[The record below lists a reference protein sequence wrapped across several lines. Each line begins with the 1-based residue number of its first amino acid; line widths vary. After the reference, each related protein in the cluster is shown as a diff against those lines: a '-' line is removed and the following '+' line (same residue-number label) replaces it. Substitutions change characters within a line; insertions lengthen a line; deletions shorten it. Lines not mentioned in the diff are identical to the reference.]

1 MDVARSDTEELQTT
15 SLPIPEQPTA
25 PAEPRPAVARSAEPT
40 ERAEPVEPPIAVQQ
54 PARVR
59 RWRGLTGSL
68 AVGLAVLAVV
78 VLGAGVFGLFT
89 GAPGPGVASL
99 VAHPVAAVLALV
111 AQYFADRRRGRVAG
125 FAALAIVAIA
135 VATLWFFW
143 WI

>member
-1 MDVARSDTEELQTT
+1 MAVAGSDTEELQTT
-15 SLPIPEQPTA
+15 LLPIPEQPGA
-25 PAEPRPAVARSAEPT
+25 PAEP
-40 ERAEPVEPPIAVQQ
+40 PVVVTPPPEAPVVVTPVPQ

-68 AVGLAVLAVV
+68 AVGLAALAVV
-78 VLGAGVFGLFT
+78 VLASGVFGLFT

-111 AQYFADRRRGRVAG
+111 AQHFADRRRGRVAG

-135 VATLWFFW
+135 AATLWFFW